1 MSLID
6 MIDNNKRYNDNNFF
20 EIKNEHNISEKGND
34 ELNNKIN
41 DNTINLIINK
51 NKKEINNTNKIDLI
65 FNNII

>member
-1 MSLID
+1 

-51 NKKEINNTNKIDLI
+51 KKRNK
-65 FNNII
+65 